1 MSLYRLTYIFCVWM
15 HEFQSLTTPTL
26 INLELAKTLCEKDQ
40 KKCFAN
46 VGNDY
51 KVQGELFMHLPS

>member
-1 MSLYRLTYIFCVWM
+1 M